1 MLYSSKPLQIKQT
14 YLTESPGVLED
25 TTEQNQSCLYSK
37 EAAATAIRRLTAQ
50 IHAIHKSSAEIHATH
65 KLFVMIPAKQQYAM
79 TPANLPIITIA
90 TLCTVPKKFT
100 VTLAIPAI
108 PAILAISMESTEYS
122 HLLSRTRSFISPTN
136 AFNSSSPLLFANSFI
151 VVLVP
156 MTCLLNLSI
165 QE

>member
-1 MLYSSKPLQIKQT
+1 MRVAWILA
-14 YLTESPGVLED
+14 
-25 TTEQNQSCLYSK
+25 

-50 IHAIHKSSAEIHATH
+50 IHAIHKSSAKIHATH

-90 TLCTVPKKFT
+90 TLCTVPTKFT

-108 PAILAISMESTEYS
+108 LVISMESTECC

-136 AFNSSSPLLFANSFI
+136 AFSSSSPLLFAYPFI
-151 VVLVP
+151 AVLVP
-156 MTCLLNLSI
+156 IVCLLNVSI
-165 QE
+165 QQ